1 MKKAIIECKNLMLD
15 HGYLASS
22 TPLSLSSILAFFF
35 YISYAR
41 NTALIEQR

>member
-22 TPLSLSSILAFFF
+22 TPLSLSLLHFGFLSF
-35 YISYAR
+35 YF
-41 NTALIEQR
+41 LC